1 MSDPPAKTGLDFL
14 VIGAQKAG
22 TTSLFEYLRRH
33 PEIYLPPGKEAPYFA
48 DDGMVAHGWDSYLAQ
63 TFAGADPG
71 RRWGTASPQY
81 MAGAVL
87 APAEPIEGAPE
98 LAVPGRIHARL
109 PDVRLVAILRDPVA
123 RAASHHRMM
132 RLRGEDTRTFERAV
146 DEQLRPPALDAARAA
161 PTPTST
167 YVAWGEYGRI
177 LAGYLELFP
186 AEQLLVVYTD
196 DLERHPVEV
205 LAEVHRHLG
214 VRADFVPDNL
224 DRRFRVGAAEQRLSG
239 VSPETLR
246 ERARRSGAL
255 RGAWERLPR
264 GARHALHNGFEK
276 VTYRFD
282 LWNRRGATEEP
293 EGPPAA
299 ATEERL
305 RQHFAADAEVLR
317 AQLGALPPWVNG
329 RSPRP

>member
-1 MSDPPAKTGLDFL
+1 MSDTPAKTRLDFL

-33 PEIYLPPGKEAPYFA
+33 PEVYLPPGKEVPYFS
-48 DDGMVAHGWDSYLAQ
+48 DDGMVAHGWDSYLTQ
-63 TFAGADPG
+63 TFAGADPA

-87 APAEPIEGAPE
+87 APAAPVEGAPE
-98 LAVPGRIHARL
+98 LAVPGRIQARL
-109 PDVRLVAILRDPVA
+109 PEVRLVAILRDPVA

-132 RLRGEDTRTFERAV
+132 WLRGEETRTFEQAV
-146 DEQLRPPALDAARAA
+146 DEQLRPQALEATRTA
-161 PTPTST
+161 PTPTSA

-186 AEQLLVVYTD
+186 TEQLLVIYTE
-196 DLERHPVEV
+196 DLEQRPVEV

-214 VRADFVPDNL
+214 VEADVVPDNL
-224 DRRFRVGAAEQRLSG
+224 DRRFRVGAAEQRLGG
-239 VSPETLR
+239 VSPESLR
-246 ERARRSGAL
+246 RRARRSGAL
-255 RGAWERLPR
+255 RGAWGRLPR
-264 GARHALHNGFEK
+264 GARHGLYNGFEK

-282 LWNRRGATEEP
+282 LWNRKATTEEP
-293 EGPPAA
+293 GQAPAA
-299 ATEERL
+299 AIEERL
-305 RQHFAADAEVLR
+305 REHFAADAELLR
-317 AQLGALPPWVNG
+317 AQLGAPPPWVNG

>member
-1 MSDPPAKTGLDFL
+1 VSDTPAKTRLDFL

-33 PEIYLPPGKEAPYFA
+33 PEVHLPPGKEVPYFS
-48 DDGMVAHGWDSYLAQ
+48 DDGMVAHGWDAYLAQ
-63 TFAGADPG
+63 TFAGADPAQ
-71 RRWGTASPQY
+71 RWGTVSPQY
-81 MAGAVL
+81 MAGAVP

-98 LAVPGRIHARL
+98 LAVPGRIHERL

-132 RLRGEDTRTFERAV
+132 RLRGEETRTFEQTI
-146 DEQLRPPALDAARAA
+146 DDQLRPQALGAARAA
-161 PTPTST
+161 PTPTSA

-186 AEQLLVVYTD
+186 AEQLLVVYTEN
-196 DLERHPVEV
+196 LERRPVEV

-239 VSPETLR
+239 VSPEAVR

-255 RGAWERLPR
+255 RGAWGRLPR
-264 GARHALHNGFEK
+264 GARHALYNGFEK

-282 LWNRRGATEEP
+282 LWNRRAATEESEQAP
-293 EGPPAA
+293 A

-305 RQHFAADAEVLR
+305 REHFAADAELLK
-317 AQLGALPPWVNG
+317 AQLGAPPPWVNG

>member
-1 MSDPPAKTGLDFL
+1 MSDAPAKSRLDFL

-33 PEIYLPPGKEAPYFA
+33 PEVYLPPGKEVPYFS
-48 DDGMVAHGWDSYLAQ
+48 DDGMVAHGWDTYLAQ
-63 TFAGADPG
+63 TFAGADPK

-87 APAEPIEGAPE
+87 APAEPVEGAPE
-98 LAVPGRIHARL
+98 LAVPRRIRERL

-132 RLRGEDTRTFERAV
+132 RLRGEETRTFEQAIE
-146 DEQLRPPALDAARAA
+146 EQLRPQALAAARAA
-161 PTPTST
+161 PTPTSA

-186 AEQLLVVYTD
+186 AEHLLILFTE
-196 DLERHPVEV
+196 DLEQRPVEV

-224 DRRFRVGAAEQRLSG
+224 DQRFRVGAAEQRLGG

-255 RGAWERLPR
+255 RGAWGRLPR
-264 GARHALHNGFEK
+264 GARHALYNGFEK

-282 LWNRRGATEEP
+282 LWNRR
-293 EGPPAA
+293 A

-305 RQHFAADAEVLR
+305 REHFAADAEVLR
-317 AQLGALPPWVNG
+317 AQLGTAPPWV
-329 RSPRP
+329 